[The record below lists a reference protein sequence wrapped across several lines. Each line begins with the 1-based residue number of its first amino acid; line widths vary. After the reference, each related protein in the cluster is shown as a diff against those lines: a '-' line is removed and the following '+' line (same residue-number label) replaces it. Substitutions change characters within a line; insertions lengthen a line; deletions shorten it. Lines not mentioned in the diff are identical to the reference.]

1 MVREKCSTTSVG
13 DVVCSAVGR
22 MRRYAKLSEGPAV
35 ACIARALEISTAKVV
50 AMLHARF
57 EAVSREGE
65 GKVDECSFTGAR
77 CRPNSLIG
85 SCGSWPSPCPVRGAP
100 AADRPA
106 KFTSAPDRSLQK
118 FCSLTRNIQSFT
130 SLRISR
136 VAVQLIEWSASPQW
150 LRLDHWSSAPIAATC
165 SSRTRGAKHPLR
177 AMSVALR
184 IKVL

>member
-1 MVREKCSTTSVG
+1 MVRAKCSTTFVG

-22 MRRYAKLSEGPAV
+22 MRRYAKLSEVPVV
-35 ACIARALEISTAKVV
+35 ACIARALGTSTAKVV

-65 GKVDECSFTGAR
+65 GEVDECSFTGAR
-77 CRPNSLIG
+77 CRLNSLIG

-136 VAVQLIEWSASPQW
+136 VAVQLSSELHRHNGCDWITGLLHR
-150 LRLDHWSSAPIAATC
+150 LRQPARAEH
-165 SSRTRGAKHPLR
+165 GAQSIHCVRCLWR
-177 AMSVALR
+177 SE
-184 IKVL
+184 